1 MSYLGY
7 RGDDADTPF
16 GDFYRPE
23 MAQLP
28 GRSQGDGCR
37 VWMSAPEAKTSNART
52 NVITLTVSGADP

>member
-28 GRSQGDGCR
+28 GRSRGRRLPGLD
-37 VWMSAPEAKTSNART
+37 ERT
-52 NVITLTVSGADP
+52 GSQDFQCPDECDYAHSERR